1 MPGCLAAM
9 HKPMLGHL
17 DPAFHD
23 ILREVVA
30 LQRQAYRAYGGLVL
44 PLRQAVFWAVAV
56 TILTVLAARSLEGS
70 VMFGWS
76 QFQLQGSWLLQLLP
90 LAMVWPAAYIVAS
103 ASWRR
108 WRGRDGLGL
117 GVASGA

>member
-1 MPGCLAAM
+1 MFLLTFYNVVFPL
-9 HKPMLGHL
+9 
-17 DPAFHD
+17 
-23 ILREVVA
+23 ILRI
-30 LQRQAYRAYGGLVL
+30 GLVLLPALWGMQRGVRLATL

-76 QFQLQGSWLLQLLP
+76 QFQLRGSWLLQLLP

-103 ASWRR
+103 SIWRR
-108 WRGRDGLGL
+108 
-117 GVASGA
+117 SGAETISA